1 MKNISLSLAALV
13 LILASANTS
22 HAQSNAIFASN
33 TIVMSGNDNNGNNSA
48 TEAGVDARA
57 LKNFKKEFSTV
68 ENAKWEQLSD
78 GYVTKFVQK
87 NIQFKIGYNQ
97 KGAWQYTERTYT
109 AANMPVDVKRT
120 IQSTYIGYNINL
132 VEEIKV
138 SQRTVYIVHIDND
151 EYSMKIKVDGS
162 ETESMEE
169 FKK

>member
-13 LILASANTS
+13 LSIASVKTS
-22 HAQSNAIFASN
+22 HAQSNAMFASN
-33 TIVMSGNDNNGNNSA
+33 IVVMNNNDNNGNNA

-78 GYVTKFVQK
+78 GYFTKFVQK
-87 NIQFKIGYNQ
+87 NIQFKIGYNH
-97 KGAWQYTERTYT
+97 KGEWQYTERTYT
-109 AANMPVDVKRT
+109 AATLPVDVKRT
-120 IQSTYIGYNINL
+120 VQSAYIGYNINL
-132 VEEIKV
+132 VEEITV

-151 EYSMKIKVDGS
+151 EWSMKIKVDGN